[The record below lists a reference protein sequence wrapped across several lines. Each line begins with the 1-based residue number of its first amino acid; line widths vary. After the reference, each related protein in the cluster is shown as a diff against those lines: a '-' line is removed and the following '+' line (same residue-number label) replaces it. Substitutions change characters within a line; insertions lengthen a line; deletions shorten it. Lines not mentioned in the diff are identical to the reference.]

1 MKFSSRRKSKTAKRP
16 AARPRASDRAEAG
29 VAPRVVVLAAGIGSR
44 MRSTLPKVLHRI
56 GGRTLLDAVLDT
68 ATSVNPSRIVIVL
81 GAGREKVELSLAG
94 RDVTLVVQDPPLGTG
109 DAVRSALTALSDG
122 AGPVV
127 VLSGDAPLLTPGTL
141 SHLIERQRE
150 NDLDLALLT
159 FRPPEVGD
167 LGRVVRDRRGRVL
180 RIVEARDATARERN
194 LTEANAGA
202 YCFEARALGRALPKL
217 ERHGKTGEYYLT
229 DAVEILAPGG
239 GVEAIEAAD
248 WREGWG
254 INTRRELAAAEEIE
268 RRRCLERAFDAGATI
283 VDPATTRI
291 DGRVRFEPDAV
302 VHPFV
307 CLEGDTL
314 LEQGCEVLPFTR
326 VTGSTV
332 GPGAVVGPHCEIEGA
347 RIGPRARV
355 GPFARLRPGT
365 VLEEDVRVGNFVET
379 KMAVLRAGV
388 KAPHLSYL
396 GDTEIGAGTNIGAGV
411 ITCNYDGEK
420 KHHTSIGEGAFIGSD
435 SQLVAP
441 VTVGKGA
448 YVGAGSTI
456 TRDVPDGALA
466 VTRSPQKN
474 LEGWASKRRARKSKK
489 SSDTGLGTED

>member
-1 MKFSSRRKSKTAKRP
+1 MRAPSSKKPKTPKRRP
-16 AARPRASDRAEAG
+16 ARPKARAEAS

-81 GAGREKVELSLAG
+81 GAGREQVEQSLAG
-94 RDVTLVVQDPPLGTG
+94 RDVTVVVQDPPLGTG
-109 DAVRSALTALSDG
+109 DAVRRALTALSDG

-127 VLSGDAPLLTPGTL
+127 VLSGDAPLLTTGTL
-141 SHLIERQRE
+141 SLLIERQR
-150 NDLDLALLT
+150 DKGLDLALLT

-180 RIVEARDATARERN
+180 RIVEAVNATAREKD

-202 YCFEARALGRALPKL
+202 YCFAAKALARALSKL
-217 ERHGKTGEYYLT
+217 VRNGKTGEYYLT
-229 DAVEILAPGG
+229 NAVEILAPDGA
-239 GVEAIEAAD
+239 VEALEAGD

-291 DGRVRFEPDAV
+291 GARVRFEPDAV

-332 GPGAVVGPHCEIEGA
+332 GPGAVVGPHCEVEDA

-365 VLEEDVRVGNFVET
+365 VLEEDVRVVNFVET

-396 GDTEIGAGTNIGAGV
+396 GDTEIGAGANIGAGV
-411 ITCNYDGEK
+411 ITCNYDGER

-466 VTRSPQKN
+466 VTRSPQRN
-474 LEGWASKRRARKSKK
+474 LEGWASKRKARKSEK
-489 SSDTGLGTED
+489 SSD

>member
-1 MKFSSRRKSKTAKRP
+1 MKAPSRTKSKRARRPSPGRTARARSEAP
-16 AARPRASDRAEAG
+16 A
-29 VAPRVVVLAAGIGSR
+29 RVVVLAAGVGSR

-56 GGRTLLDAVLDT
+56 GGRTLLDAVLET
-68 ATSVNPSRIVIVL
+68 AASLNPSRTVIVV
-81 GAGREKVELSLAG
+81 GAGRDEVERSLSG
-94 RDVTLVVQDPPLGTG
+94 RDVELVVQDPPLGTG
-109 DAVRSALTALSDG
+109 DAVRRAFSALEDG
-122 AGPVV
+122 DGPVV

-141 SHLIERQRE
+141 SRLVERQRE
-150 NDLDLALLT
+150 AGLDLALLT
-159 FRPPEVGD
+159 FHPPELGD
-167 LGRVVRDRRGRVL
+167 LGRVVRDRRGKVR
-180 RIVEARDATARERN
+180 RIVEAANATGRERS
-194 LTEANAGA
+194 LSEANAGA
-202 YCFEARALGRALPKL
+202 YCFAAEALGRALPKL
-217 ERHGKTGEYYLT
+217 ARNGKSGEYYLT
-229 DAVEILAPGG
+229 DTVELLAAGGAVEA
-239 GVEAIEAAD
+239 VETAD

-268 RRRCLERAFDAGATI
+268 RRRCLERAIDAGATI

-291 DGRVRFEPDAV
+291 DARVRFEPDAV

-326 VTGSTV
+326 VTSSTV
-332 GPGAVVGPHCEIEGA
+332 GPGAVVGPHCDVEGA

-379 KMAVLRAGV
+379 KMAVLRAGA
-388 KAPHLSYL
+388 KASHLSYL
-396 GDTEIGAGTNIGAGV
+396 GDTEIGAGANIGAGV
-411 ITCNYDGEK
+411 ITCNYDGER

-474 LEGWASKRRARKSKK
+474 LEGWAAKRKARKSAK
-489 SSDTGLGTED
+489 SV

>member
-1 MKFSSRRKSKTAKRP
+1 
-16 AARPRASDRAEAG
+16 
-29 VAPRVVVLAAGIGSR
+29 

-56 GGRTLLDAVLDT
+56 GGRTLLEAVLDT
-68 ATSVNPSRIVIVL
+68 ATSVNPSQIVIVL
-81 GAGREKVELSLAG
+81 GAGRDRIEQSLAG
-94 RDVTLVVQDPPLGTG
+94 RDVTVVVQDPPLGTG
-109 DAVRSALTALSDG
+109 DAVRRALTAVSDG
-122 AGPVV
+122 GGPVV
-127 VLSGDAPLLTPGTL
+127 VLSGDAPLLTAGTL
-141 SHLIERQRE
+141 SRLIERQRE
-150 NDLDLALLT
+150 KGLDLALLT

-167 LGRVVRDRRGRVL
+167 LGRVVRDRAGRVR
-180 RIVEARDATARERN
+180 RIVESRNATAREKD

-202 YCFEARALGRALPKL
+202 YCFSAKALARAMSKL
-217 ERHGKTGEYYLT
+217 AKNSKTGEYYLT
-229 DAVEILAPGG
+229 DAVEILAPDAR
-239 GVEAIEAAD
+239 VEALEAGD

-283 VDPATTRI
+283 IDPATTRI
-291 DGRVRFEPDAV
+291 GPRVRFEPDAV

-332 GPGAVVGPHCEIEGA
+332 GPGAVVGPHCEIEEA
-347 RIGPRARV
+347 RIGARARV

-379 KMAVLRAGV
+379 KMAVLRAGA
-388 KAPHLSYL
+388 KASHLSYL
-396 GDTEIGAGTNIGAGV
+396 GDTEIGAGANIGAGV

-456 TRDVPDGALA
+456 TRNVPDGALA
-466 VTRSPQKN
+466 VTRSPQRN
-474 LEGWASKRRARKSKK
+474 LEGWASKRKARKEQS
-489 SSDTGLGTED
+489 

>member
-1 MKFSSRRKSKTAKRP
+1 MKAPSRKKSK
-16 AARPRASDRAEAG
+16 AARRPLARREARARSEAP
-29 VAPRVVVLAAGIGSR
+29 PRVVVLAAGIGSR

-56 GGRTLLDAVLDT
+56 GGRTLLEAVLDT
-68 ATSVNPSRIVIVL
+68 ASSVNPSRTVVVV
-81 GAGREKVELSLAG
+81 GAGRDEVERSLSG
-94 RDVTLVVQDPPLGTG
+94 RDVELVVQDPPLGTG
-109 DAVRSALTALSDG
+109 DAVLRAFTVLADG
-122 AGPVV
+122 DGPIV

-141 SHLIERQRE
+141 SRLVERQRE
-150 NDLDLALLT
+150 SALDLALLT
-159 FRPPEVGD
+159 FRPPEIGD
-167 LGRVVRDRRGRVL
+167 LGRVVRNRRGQVQ
-180 RIVEARDATARERN
+180 RIVEARNATARERG

-202 YCFEARALGRALPKL
+202 YCFAPEALERTLPKL
-217 ERHGKTGEYYLT
+217 ARNGKSGEYYLT
-229 DAVEILAPGG
+229 DAVEILAANG
-239 GVEAIEAAD
+239 GVEAIETAD

-268 RRRCLERAFDAGATI
+268 RRRCLERAVDAGATI

-291 DGRVRFEPDAV
+291 GARVRFEPDAV

-326 VTGSTV
+326 VTSSTV
-332 GPGAVVGPHCEIEGA
+332 GPGAVVGPHCDVEGA
-347 RIGPRARV
+347 RIGPRTRV

-379 KMAVLRAGV
+379 KMAVLRAGA
-388 KAPHLSYL
+388 KASHLSYL
-396 GDTEIGAGTNIGAGV
+396 GDTEIGAGANIGAGV

-420 KHHTSIGEGAFIGSD
+420 KHRTSIGEGAFIGSD

-474 LEGWASKRRARKSKK
+474 LEGWAAKRKARKSAK
-489 SSDTGLGTED
+489 SSV

>member
-1 MKFSSRRKSKTAKRP
+1 MRAPSSRNPKTTKRP
-16 AARPRASDRAEAG
+16 PARSRVRAEAAA
-29 VAPRVVVLAAGIGSR
+29 APRVVVLAAGVGSR

-68 ATSVNPSRIVIVL
+68 AASVSPSRIVTVL
-81 GAGREKVELSLAG
+81 GAGREQVERSLAG
-94 RDVTLVVQDPPLGTG
+94 RDVTVVVQDPPLGTG
-109 DAVRSALTALSDG
+109 DALRRALTVLSDG

-127 VLSGDAPLLTPGTL
+127 VLSGDTPLLTPGTL
-141 SHLIERQRE
+141 SRLIERQRE
-150 NDLDLALLT
+150 RGLDLALLT
-159 FRPPEVGD
+159 FRPPEIGE

-180 RIVEARDATARERN
+180 RIVEAVNATAREKS

-202 YCFEARALGRALPKL
+202 YCFAAKPLAHALSKL
-217 ERHGKTGEYYLT
+217 VRNGKTGEYYLT
-229 DAVEILAPGG
+229 DAVEILAPDGR
-239 GVEAIEAAD
+239 VEALEAGD

-268 RRRCLERAFDAGATI
+268 RRRCLERAIDAGATI

-291 DGRVRFEPDAV
+291 GSRVRFEPDAV

-379 KMAVLRAGV
+379 KMAVLRAGA

-396 GDTEIGAGTNIGAGV
+396 GDTEIGAGANIGAGV

-420 KHHTSIGEGAFIGSD
+420 KHHTSIGAGAFIGSD
-435 SQLVAP
+435 SQLIAP
-441 VTVGKGA
+441 VTIGKGA

-474 LEGWASKRRARKSKK
+474 LEGWASRRKARKKG
-489 SSDTGLGTED
+489 DLAG